1 MIEFAKQ
8 SHSAIRPNV
17 DLRSLT
23 RKPQMA
29 TNKNILVWT
38 FCCEESMN
46 LA

>member
-8 SHSAIRPNV
+8 SHSAIRNNV

-23 RKPQMA
+23 CKPQIA
-29 TNKNILVWT
+29 TIKNILVWT
-38 FCCEESMN
+38 FCCAESMN